1 MANVDF
7 ITDDMNINYTD
18 FFYDNMQPA
27 ESNTATKATKSGDK
41 DTKEGRIF
49 DVMTTNNLGTMLFCL
64 LPDRVLREQDG
75 VKKPRMFRRVPNGYE
90 GYVVDPSSEKGYKLK
105 IQIPHENDFA
115 IYGALDGEQKK
126 LIKELRKQA
135 KNFSE
140 VVSFDN
146 KKMFPEIA
154 QMISI
159 KEVYQSFFCFAKVLS
174 FNGTV
179 PTPKGSK
186 YTNGLTEK
194 ELGHVRILKFTKGQ
208 SGLSDF
214 GTILNSTL
222 KKRSTAL
229 KNVSW
234 IKDYVSRSLGE
245 RTKAFCTDVSKTE
258 VKPVRYN
265 MTLSLEEVSP
275 FEITQSDLNIA
286 ENLDSAVYDITGFDE
301 KYYNKLAHAFDAVQS
316 KIDKAT
322 KVNVSANIPT
332 PPSNSKGAPIH
343 QRKKADIVQPDFS
356 TDDEPPIP
364 TDEDDYPF

>member
-27 ESNTATKATKSGDK
+27 ESNTATKTAKSGDK

-75 VKKPRMFRRVPNGYE
+75 VKKPRMFRRVPSGYE

-115 IYGALDGEQKK
+115 IYGSLDGEQKK

-214 GTILNSTL
+214 GTILNNAL
-222 KKRSTAL
+222 KNKSTAL
-229 KNVSW
+229 KSVAW
-234 IKDYVSRSLGE
+234 IKEYISRSLGE
-245 RTKAFCTDVSKTE
+245 RNKALCTNVSMSSGTPK
-258 VKPVRYN
+258 RYN
-265 MTLSLEEVSP
+265 MSLSLEEVAP
-275 FEITQSDLNIA
+275 FEITQADLNIA
-286 ENLDSAVYDITGFDE
+286 ENLDSVVYNITGFDE
-301 KYYNKLAHAFDAVQS
+301 QYYNKLAAAFEEVQQ
-316 KIDKAT
+316 KIDSAT
-322 KVNVSANIPT
+322 KIQVAPEVG
-332 PPSNSKGAPIH
+332 KGGKAPVHNRKTH
-343 QRKKADIVQPDFS
+343 QMPEPDFS
-356 TDDEPPIP
+356 TDEEPPIP

>member
-1 MANVDF
+1 MAVDF
-7 ITDDMNINYTD
+7 ITDGMDINYTD
-18 FFYDNMQPA
+18 FFYDTVQTSA
-27 ESNTATKATKSGDK
+27 EAALTTKKGNN
-41 DTKEGRIF
+41 DTKEGYIF
-49 DVMTTNNLGTMLFCL
+49 DVMTTNNLGTMFFCL

-75 VKKPRMFRRVPNGYE
+75 VKKPRIFRRVPFGYE
-90 GYVVDPSSEKGYKLK
+90 GYVTDVTSDKGYKLK
-105 IQIPHENDFA
+105 IQIPHESDFA
-115 IYGALDGEQKK
+115 IYGNLDGEQRNLLKD
-126 LIKELRKQA
+126 LRKKA
-135 KNFSE
+135 KDFSE
-140 VVSFDN
+140 LVSYEN
-146 KKMFPEIA
+146 KNMFPEIA

-159 KEVYQSFFCFAKVLS
+159 KEVYQTFFCFAKVLS
-174 FNGTV
+174 FNSSAG
-179 PTPKGSK
+179 PSKNPK
-186 YTNGLTEK
+186 YPNGLTEN

-245 RTKAFCTDVSKTE
+245 RTKAFCTDVSKTD
-258 VKPVRYN
+258 VKPIRYN

-322 KVNVSANIPT
+322 KIKVAE
-332 PPSNSKGAPIH
+332 PPINSSKGAPIH
-343 QRKKADIVQPDFS
+343 QRKKLEMPQPDFS
-356 TDDEPPIP
+356 ADEEPPIP